1 LDWTTVAVVAVIM
14 AATAVRSLI
23 GFGNALVAM
32 PLLALFLP
40 KETVSPVVALTA
52 MVTGSI
58 LLAQTWRHLCLRN
71 TGRLL
76 AGAAVGTPIGLY
88 SLKHLP
94 EGVVLFALAVI
105 VFSFSLYSLAKP
117 RLVQIHSD
125 WGAWV
130 AGFVAGILGGAYNTN
145 GPPIAIYGTM
155 RGWEPERFR
164 AILQGFFWPAGVM
177 VLIGHASA
185 GLWTREV
192 FRYAGLSLP
201 GLLLTM
207 LACRPLARCI
217 PKGRFDQCV
226 HALLLVT
233 AVLLGAKAIL

>member
-1 LDWTTVAVVAVIM
+1 MDWTTVAVMAVIM
-14 AATAVRSLI
+14 AATAVRSLL

-58 LLAQTWRHLCLRN
+58 LLVQTWQHICLRN

-76 AGAAVGTPIGLY
+76 AGAAVGTPLGLCL
-88 SLKHLP
+88 LKRLP
-94 EGVVLFALAVI
+94 EGVVLFVLAVVI
-105 VFSFSLYSLAKP
+105 FSFSLYCLAKP
-117 RLVQIHSD
+117 RLVHISSD

-130 AGFVAGILGGAYNTN
+130 AGFFAGVLGGAYNTN
-145 GPPIAIYGTM
+145 GPPIVIYGTM

-164 AILQGFFWPAGVM
+164 AILQGVFWPAGVM
-177 VLIGHASA
+177 VLIAHASA
-185 GLWTREV
+185 GLWTHEV
-192 FRYAGLSLP
+192 LRYAGLSVP

-207 LACRPLARCI
+207 LACRPLARRI
-217 PKGRFDQCV
+217 PRGRFDQFV
-226 HALLLVT
+226 HILLMVT

>member
-1 LDWTTVAVVAVIM
+1 MAVVM

-76 AGAAVGTPIGLY
+76 AGAALGTPIGLY
-88 SLKHLP
+88 LLKRLP
-94 EGVVLFALAVI
+94 EGVVLLALAVI
-105 VFSFSLYSLAKP
+105 IFGFSLYSLAQP
-117 RLVQIHSD
+117 RLLRLHGD
-125 WGAWV
+125 GGAWV

-164 AILQGFFWPAGVM
+164 ATLQGFFWPAGAM

-185 GLWTREV
+185 GLWTRDV
-192 FRYAGLSLP
+192 LRYAGLSLP

-207 LACRPLARCI
+207 LACRPLSRRI
-217 PKGRFDQCV
+217 PAGRFARYV
-226 HALLLVT
+226 HLLLMVT
-233 AVLLGAKAIL
+233 AVLLGAKALL

>member
-1 LDWTTVAVVAVIM
+1 MDWTTVAVVAVIM
-14 AATAVRSLI
+14 AATAVRSLT
-23 GFGNALVAM
+23 GFGYALVAM
-32 PLLALFLP
+32 PLLAFFLP
-40 KETVSPVVALTA
+40 KETVSPLVALTA
-52 MVTGSI
+52 MVSGSI
-58 LLAQTWRHLCLRN
+58 LLAQTWRHICLRN

-76 AGAAVGTPIGLY
+76 AGAALGTPIGLY
-88 SLKHLP
+88 LLKHLP
-94 EGVVLFALAVI
+94 EGIVLFALAVVI
-105 VFSFSLYSLAKP
+105 FGFALYSLVRP
-117 RLVQIHSD
+117 RLVQFHSD

-130 AGFVAGILGGAYNTN
+130 AGFIAGVLGGAYNTN

-192 FRYAGLSLP
+192 FRYAGLSVP

-207 LACRPLARCI
+207 LACRPLARRL
-217 PKGRFDQCV
+217 PAGRFDQFV
-226 HALLLVT
+226 HALLMVT
-233 AVLLGAKAIL
+233 AVLLGAKAVL

>member
-14 AATAVRSLI
+14 AATAVRSLM

-40 KETVSPVVALTA
+40 KETVSPLVALTA

-58 LLAQTWRHLCLRN
+58 LLLQTWRQLCLRN

-76 AGAAVGTPIGLY
+76 AGAALGTPIGLCLLTY
-88 SLKHLP
+88 LP
-94 EGVVLFALAVI
+94 EGVVLFTLAVI
-105 VFSFSLYSLAKP
+105 IFSFSLYSLTKP
-117 RLVQIHSD
+117 RLVRIRSD

-130 AGFVAGILGGAYNTN
+130 AGFIAGILGGAYNTN
-145 GPPIAIYGTM
+145 GPPIAIYGTL

-192 FRYAGLSLP
+192 FRYAGWSLP

-207 LACRPLARCI
+207 LLCRPLARCI
-217 PKGRFDQCV
+217 PPGRFDQFV
-226 HALLLVT
+226 HTLLMAT
-233 AVLLGAKAIL
+233 AVLLGAKALL